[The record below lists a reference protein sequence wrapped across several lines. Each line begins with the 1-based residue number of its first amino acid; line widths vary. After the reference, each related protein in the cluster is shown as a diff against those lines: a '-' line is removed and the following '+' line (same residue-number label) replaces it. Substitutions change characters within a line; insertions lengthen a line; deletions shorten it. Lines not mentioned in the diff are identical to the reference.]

1 MNANRKWQ
9 NRIVEYYGNRIQ
21 KHPKEWMEDILFYFE
36 DDMYFLI
43 DETHHVND
51 NMAFIQYKNCE
62 LYGLFELMPNKDTRI
77 SSFTT
82 KEKRLK
88 KAEEILNKRI
98 IGFKLF

>member
-1 MNANRKWQ
+1 MNTNRKWQ
-9 NRIVEYYGNRIQ
+9 DRIIEYYGNRIQ
-21 KHPKEWMEDILFYFE
+21 KHPEEWMEDILAYFE

-51 NMAFIQYKNCE
+51 NIAFIHYKTGN
-62 LYGLFELMPNKDTRI
+62 LFGLFELMPNKDTRI

-82 KEKRLK
+82 KQKRLK

-98 IGFKLF
+98 IGCHLF